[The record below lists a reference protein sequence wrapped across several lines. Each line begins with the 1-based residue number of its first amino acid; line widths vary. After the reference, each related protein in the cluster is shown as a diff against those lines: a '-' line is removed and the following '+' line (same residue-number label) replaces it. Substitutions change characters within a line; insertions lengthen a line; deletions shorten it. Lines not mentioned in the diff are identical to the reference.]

1 MPQLRPID
9 VPHARLS
16 RGVFS
21 YASKSFSRTRQPPFW
36 FPVTAES
43 VRSSAVRKLIGALL
57 RDASV
62 SKRLSTSIDRVRRKR
77 QRLPSS
83 LLIEN
88 VRRSTPQLRLG
99 IRPPRH
105 FRLKLTTTRPGGFPP
120 NC

>member
-105 FRLKLTTTRPGGFPP
+105 FRLKLTTSRASGYQT
-120 NC
+120 